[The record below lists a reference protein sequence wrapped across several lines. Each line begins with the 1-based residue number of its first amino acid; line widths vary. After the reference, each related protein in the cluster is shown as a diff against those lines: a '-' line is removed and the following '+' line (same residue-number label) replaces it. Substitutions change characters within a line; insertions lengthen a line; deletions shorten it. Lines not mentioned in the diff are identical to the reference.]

1 MKFLKILLFAVVI
14 YYALYYF
21 FSPYQLCVREF
32 DGSEVL
38 MNEMDGTPDKIQTQ
52 RRQLLNI
59 AKDGHKQDCALR
71 HHW

>member
-1 MKFLKILLFAVVI
+1 MKFIKLLLLAVVI

-32 DGSEVL
+32 DGSEVS
-38 MNEMDGTPDKIQTQ
+38 MDEMDGTPDKIQTQ

-59 AKDGHKQDCALR
+59 AKDGHQQDCASR

>member
-1 MKFLKILLFAVVI
+1 MKFIKLLLLAVVI

-21 FSPYQLCVREF
+21 FSPYQQCVRAF
-32 DGSEVL
+32 DGSEVS
-38 MNEMDGTPDKIQTQ
+38 MDEMDGTPDKIQTQ

-59 AKDGHKQDCALR
+59 AKDGHQQDCATR

>member
-1 MKFLKILLFAVVI
+1 MKFIKLLLLAVVI

-21 FSPYQLCVREF
+21 FSPYQQCVREF

-38 MNEMDGTPDKIQTQ
+38 MDEMDGTPDKIQTQ

-59 AKDGHKQDCALR
+59 AKDGHKQDCATR

>member
-1 MKFLKILLFAVVI
+1 MKFIKLLLLAVVI

-21 FSPYQLCVREF
+21 FSPYQQCVRAF
-32 DGSEVL
+32 DGSEVS
-38 MNEMDGTPDKIQTQ
+38 MDEINGTPDKIQTQ

-59 AKDGHKQDCALR
+59 AKDGHKQDCATR